1 MREFDFITAVDDFIT
16 SAVDASSLL
25 SSLSL
30 LSSFSGRQ
38 RLRGG
43 VEDRTS
49 FQFAQASYPP
59 ATSLSPR
66 P

>member
-1 MREFDFITAVDDFIT
+1 MREFDSAAVDFIT
-16 SAVDASSLL
+16 SAVDASSSL
-25 SSLSL
+25 SSLSS

-43 VEDRTS
+43 VDDRTS
-49 FQFAQASYPP
+49 FQFAQASHPL

>member
-25 SSLSL
+25 SSLS
-30 LSSFSGRQ
+30 SFSGRQ

-49 FQFAQASYPP
+49 FQFAQASHPL